1 MLLVIMK
8 TFLTILLL
16 FFSSSVIAEKI
27 NLFCSDRNIGGFR
40 NADNFNTVVNFNTP
54 PPFKMVYDTNEKTI
68 NSSDLDFYSKDSN
81 SNDPM
86 FDKAECHHISIAFW
100 DEAVVCTNP
109 VGETITLNLLDYK
122 YIISDVFSYVL
133 KSSESDQSK
142 GQVVL
147 RLGTCQKF

>member
-40 NADNFNTVVNFNTP
+40 NADNFNTVVNFHTP
-54 PPFKMVYDTNEKTI
+54 APFKMVYYSNEKTI
-68 NSSDLDFYSKDSN
+68 NSNDLDFYSKDSN

-86 FDKAECHHISIAFW
+86 FDQAECHHIYMAFW
-100 DEAVVCTNP
+100 DEAVVCTNAM
-109 VGETITLNLLDYK
+109 GETITLNLLDYR

-133 KSSESDQSK
+133 KSSDRDQTK